1 MDGYLSATAEQRSTW
16 GEQRSCKCGCVPRA
30 LGAGSRDSFAS
41 VGGLSLCFSA
51 LCPGAVPAVEV
62 SSLVSLSFL
71 WCLPIGCIFYAI
83 VKAFELK
90 NNTEKYLYAYA

>member
-1 MDGYLSATAEQRSTW
+1 MCPELW
-16 GEQRSCKCGCVPRA
+16 V
-30 LGAGSRDSFAS
+30 LG
-41 VGGLSLCFSA
+41 VEILLLLLGGLSLCFSA
-51 LCPGAVPAVEV
+51 LCAGAVPAVEV